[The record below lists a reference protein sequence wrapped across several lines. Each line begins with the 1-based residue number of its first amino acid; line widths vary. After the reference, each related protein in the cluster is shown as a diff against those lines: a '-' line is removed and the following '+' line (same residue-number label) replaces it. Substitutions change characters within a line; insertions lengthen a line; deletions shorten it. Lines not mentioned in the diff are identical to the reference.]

1 MSTAEVEAFLAGKR
15 EGAVEMFRAYRDLV
29 LAAGDDIEERVHRT
43 EVAWARKRTFTT
55 AFFLAGRLELAIDL
69 LRPIEHPRLLQSFPT
84 TQKVVTSR
92 LSIIALD
99 QLDESI
105 AALVDEAYATVGPGT
120 R

>member
-1 MSTAEVEAFLAGKR
+1 MSEELETFLAGER
-15 EGAVEMFRAYRDLV
+15 DGAVRLFRAYRDIV

-43 EVAWARKRTFTT
+43 EVAWARRRTFTT

-92 LSIIALD
+92 LSITAVD
-99 QLDESI
+99 QLDNSI
-105 AALVDEAYATVGPGT
+105 AGLVDEAYATVGPGT